1 MQVKCSECYKV
12 FKISNSRKYVHCS
25 HCEAEL
31 DLERLEVVPE
41 NKATAKE
48 SIFSKA
54 LKKTEG
60 ANS

>member
-31 DLERLEVVPE
+31 DLERLEVIPE
-41 NKATAKE
+41 KKASTQE

-54 LKKTEG
+54 LKKIEG
-60 ANS
+60 GNT